1 MAVTLVTF
9 LRKKIQEDLPEPLA
23 QKVFQLE
30 EEQAPFE
37 DLLQEIFTSFSV
49 DQLNLVLEFELENE
63 QLTNE
68 RRIIFLRNLLKH
80 QDPLLREKAVQFLE
94 PYLKD
99 KLVPLVESLI
109 ADPENK
115 IRVRVYWVL
124 AKYTE
129 NDELTLKI
137 IDELNFQ
144 LEDNEQIFLAA
155 ALFQCN
161 NSPASIEMRFL
172 SDFYHQHYFDSLTND
187 LKISLTGKRG
197 YAAQIIGLILWE
209 AGIEL
214 VKVGSLE
221 AYDMLWLIEKG
232 KS

>member
-1 MAVTLVTF
+1 MTF
-9 LRKKIQEDLPEPLA
+9 LRKKIQEDLPESLSK
-23 QKVFQLE
+23 KVFQLE

-37 DLLQEIFTSFSV
+37 DLLQEILTGFSV
-49 DQLNLVLEFELENE
+49 DQLNLVLEFEIENE
-63 QLTNE
+63 HLTNE
-68 RRIIFLRNLLKH
+68 RKIIFLRRLLKH
-80 QDPLLREKAVQFLE
+80 QDPLLKEKAIQFLE
-94 PYLKD
+94 PFLKG
-99 KLVPLVESLI
+99 KVVPLVEPLVS
-109 ADPENK
+109 DPAHP
-115 IRVRVYWVL
+115 VRVKVLWVL
-124 AKYTE
+124 AKYTN

-137 IDELNFQ
+137 IDELKFQ

-172 SDFYHQHYFDSLTND
+172 SDYYQQHYFDSLTNE
-187 LKISLTGKRG
+187 LKVSLTGKRG

-221 AYDMLWLIEKG
+221 MYDMHWLIDKG
-232 KS
+232 ET

>member
-1 MAVTLVTF
+1 MTF

-30 EEQAPFE
+30 DEQAPFE
-37 DLLQEIFTSFSV
+37 DLLQDIITSFSV
-49 DQLNLVLEFELENE
+49 EQLNLILEFEIENE
-63 QLTNE
+63 QLSNE
-68 RRIIFLRNLLKH
+68 RRVAFLRNFLRH
-80 QDPLLREKAVQFLE
+80 EDPLLREKAIQFLE

-109 ADPENK
+109 SDPEDK
-115 IRVRVYWVL
+115 VRVRVYWVL

-137 IDELNFQ
+137 IDEFNFQ

-155 ALFQCN
+155 ALYQCN
-161 NSPASIEMRFL
+161 NSPTSIEMRFL
-172 SDFYHQHYFDSLTND
+172 SDFYHKHYFDLVTNE
-187 LKISLTGKRG
+187 LKVSLTGKRG

-209 AGIEL
+209 AGIKL
-214 VKVGSLE
+214 IRVGSLE
-221 AYDMLWLIEKG
+221 AYDLRWLIDKG
-232 KS
+232 EI

>member
-1 MAVTLVTF
+1 MTF

-30 EEQAPFE
+30 DEQVPFE
-37 DLLQEIFTSFSV
+37 DLLQDIITSFSV
-49 DQLNLVLEFELENE
+49 EQLNLVLEFEIENE
-63 QLTNE
+63 QLSNE
-68 RRIIFLRNLLKH
+68 RRVAFLRNFLKH
-80 QDPLLREKAVQFLE
+80 EDSLLREKAIQFLE

-115 IRVRVYWVL
+115 VRVRVYWVL

-137 IDELNFQ
+137 IDELDFK

-155 ALFQCN
+155 ALYQCD

-172 SDFYHQHYFDSLTND
+172 SDFYHKHYFDSVTNE
-187 LKISLTGKRG
+187 LKVSLTGKHG

-209 AGIEL
+209 AGIKL
-214 VKVGSLE
+214 VRVGSLE
-221 AYDMLWLIEKG
+221 AYDLLWLIDKDET
-232 KS
+232 

>member
-1 MAVTLVTF
+1 MTF

-30 EEQAPFE
+30 EEQTPFE

-49 DQLNLVLEFELENE
+49 DQLNLVLEFETENE

-68 RRIIFLRNLLKH
+68 RKIIFLRQLITH
-80 QDPLLREKAVQFLE
+80 QEPLLREKAIVYLE
-94 PYLKD
+94 PLLKE
-99 KLVPLVESLI
+99 KIVPFVKPLI
-109 ADPENK
+109 SDSVLPV
-115 IRVRVYWVL
+115 RVRVLWVL

-137 IDELNFQ
+137 IDELNFH

-172 SDFYHQHYFDSLTND
+172 SDFYHQHYFDSLTKD
-187 LKISLTGKRG
+187 LKVSLTGKRG

-214 VKVGSLE
+214 FKVGSLE
-221 AYDMLWLIEKG
+221 VYDMLWLIDKG
-232 KS
+232 ET

>member
-1 MAVTLVTF
+1 MTF

-37 DLLQEIFTSFSV
+37 DLLQEILTSFSV
-49 DQLNLVLEFELENE
+49 DQLNLVLEFETEND
-63 QLTNE
+63 QLSND
-68 RRIIFLRNLLKH
+68 RKIIFLRHLLTH
-80 QDPLLREKAVQFLE
+80 QEPLLREKAIVYLE
-94 PYLKD
+94 PLLKE
-99 KLVPLVESLI
+99 KIAPLVEPLI
-109 ADPENK
+109 ADSVQPV
-115 IRVRVYWVL
+115 RVRVYWVL

-155 ALFQCN
+155 ALYQCN

-172 SDFYHQHYFDSLTND
+172 NDFYHQHYFDSLTNE
-187 LKISLTGKRG
+187 LKVSLTGKHG

-221 AYDMLWLIEKG
+221 MYDMLWLIDKG
-232 KS
+232 ET